1 MKKNIHRHQKRQ
13 YYSTAVLKPKQIKL
27 VRLSPQK
34 QNYTSADIKPRDYRL
49 EARLKTVK
57 REMQVR
63 KWITLQ
69 IHTTEISGVQSRAAA
84 AVAIFPE
91 YQGIRALVAIT
102 DKTGWL
108 RITLSAVPSIRSPD
122 YAHISSLISNS
133 IPNAPDC
140 SVQPRTK

>member
-1 MKKNIHRHQKRQ
+1 ME
-13 YYSTAVLKPKQIKL
+13 P
-27 VRLSPQK
+27 
-34 QNYTSADIKPRDYRL
+34 
-49 EARLKTVK
+49 RLKTVK
-57 REMQVR
+57 RENVGQKVDYIVEPHNR
-63 KWITLQ
+63 DIRST
-69 IHTTEISGVQSRAAA
+69 AAA

-108 RITLSAVPSIRSPD
+108 RITLSAVPSVRSPD